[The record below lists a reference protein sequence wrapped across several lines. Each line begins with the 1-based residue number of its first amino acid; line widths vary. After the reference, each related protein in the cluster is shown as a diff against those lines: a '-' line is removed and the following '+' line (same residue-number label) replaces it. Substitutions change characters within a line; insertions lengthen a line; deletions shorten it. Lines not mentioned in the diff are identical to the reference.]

1 MLGSYM
7 AFAVSFALIRGT
19 LIRGA
24 LMRGALMRGTLGA
37 LMRGTLMRGTLV
49 LGALMRGALTR
60 VLYDGGGS
68 VWICARSF
76 FVEAF
81 PRDLTVG
88 YALEFLDIKN
98 GTDAARTPAR
108 TNDLSV
114 ISRRR
119 IFRSRFSILDS
130 SFSFLAYS
138 DTSNAPMRLSSAFW
152 SVIFALNVFIIRPP
166 SSNRSCNV
174 LSFFRVCDLCSLAF

>member
-1 MLGSYM
+1 MLGS
-7 AFAVSFALIRGT
+7 FTVSFT
-19 LIRGA
+19 
-24 LMRGALMRGTLGA
+24 LMRGALVLGA
-37 LMRGTLMRGTLV
+37 LMRGTLIRGALV
-49 LGALMRGALTR
+49 LGALMRGALTLV